1 MSEPNPYEAPRAEL
15 SSSPAPARPITVREQ
30 AWARR
35 MLEARRRG
43 GYTVGLF
50 YRWSALRYLFVFVYF
65 GAILAFLAMVEGWAL
80 FMLTLGLL
88 LGVLLRDLGSARAT
102 AVIWPFSER
111 VTEWDKVRRIAEG
124 EPLE

>member
-15 SSSPAPARPITVREQ
+15 SSAPAPARPITVKGQ

-50 YRWSALRYLFVFVYF
+50 YRWSALRYLFEFVYF
-65 GAILAFLAMVEGWAL
+65 GAILAFLAMVEGWTL
-80 FMLTLGLL
+80 FMLLLGLY
-88 LGVLLRDLGSARAT
+88 LGMLLRDFGRARAT
-102 AVIWPFSER
+102 AAIWPLSER
-111 VTEWDKVRRIAEG
+111 VTEWDRVRRIAEG